1 MSLKKIQT
9 LYLQRNFIDKR
20 IKIIV
25 QLAVCQIV
33 KSDWNLHISDHKTT
47 LFTRD
52 KDDHAELWDGPRT
65 HPEEAVNFFGVDN
78 SLPMA
83 DLPKFLNSCRKSL
96 SNISLW

>member
-1 MSLKKIQT
+1 MQLKT
-9 LYLQRNFIDKR
+9 
-20 IKIIV
+20 
-25 QLAVCQIV
+25 
-33 KSDWNLHISDHKTT
+33 DWNIHNSDHKTT

-65 HPEEAVNFFGVDN
+65 HPEDAVNFFGVDN
-78 SLPMA
+78 SLPMC